1 MDSLLTVHLLSL
13 SFYLDEHGD
22 KGAVRN
28 HIEEC
33 PGLRQF
39 REAVLV
45 ANATLGQGRQRSLLA
60 LSRVLGKAEAGQE
73 GLGNRQH
80 RKLHL
85 SSSRIT
91 LICRLGSGG
100 QVLTPQDEGICKQG
114 NRQWMPSGGTARY
127 CQKTGASFHQVF
139 SDPHTPWPRSLL
151 CVGFPTV
158 SKPHWFLSVLL

>member
-1 MDSLLTVHLLSL
+1 MHLLSL
-13 SFYLDEHGD
+13 PFYSDEHGD
-22 KGAVRN
+22 KGEVRN

-60 LSRVLGKAEAGQE
+60 LSRVLGKAEAGQD

-85 SSSRIT
+85 SSSLIT

-100 QVLTPQDEGICKQG
+100 QALTPQDEGVCKQG
-114 NRQWMPSGGTARY
+114 SRQRIPSGGLLGTARGPGPLSIRFSLTLTPPGPDLSCMWDSQQ
-127 CQKTGASFHQVF
+127 CQSPTGS
-139 SDPHTPWPRSLL
+139 
-151 CVGFPTV
+151 
-158 SKPHWFLSVLL
+158 